1 MRTHFHE
8 RTLVI
13 LKPDTVQRA
22 LIGEIVSRF
31 EKKGLKIIAMKM
43 VVPSNELA
51 KKHYD
56 QPESD
61 MILLGN
67 RTLDAYKERGE
78 KHPLGDPTPIEVARD
93 VQKKL
98 IGYITTGPVV
108 AMVIEGAHAIAHV
121 RKVRGHT
128 NPLSADVGTITADL
142 SIDSYFISDESDR
155 AVRNLVHA
163 SGSAEEAKREIALWF
178 NEDEIYD
185 YDLAVEKILY
195 DKKWEA
201 EREELIKS

>member
-78 KHPLGDPTPIEVARD
+78 KHPLGDPTPIEVARN

-201 EREELIKS
+201 EREEILK